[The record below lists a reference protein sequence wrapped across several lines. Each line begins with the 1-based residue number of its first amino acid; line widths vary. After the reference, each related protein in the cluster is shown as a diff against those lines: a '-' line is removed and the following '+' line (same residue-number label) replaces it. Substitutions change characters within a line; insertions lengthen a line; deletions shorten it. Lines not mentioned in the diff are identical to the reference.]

1 MARASRCLR
10 WAIFYLPLTICH
22 VWRLYHLKA
31 VVMHQRGGPEVLR
44 YEDFPTPEPM
54 PGEAL
59 VRVRACGLNHLDVFT
74 RRGEQGRRVKLPHIL
89 GVETAGEIAAL
100 GKGATDLNVGDR
112 VVSGPGIWCG
122 RCEFC
127 QAGQENMCAERL
139 IVGVDVYGGYAE
151 YIKLPAYAL
160 APLPKSVS
168 FEQGAATLVAFG
180 TAWHMLVDRA
190 ALAAGETIL
199 VLAAGSGV
207 GMAAVQIGKYLG
219 ARVIATAS
227 TDDKLARACDL
238 GADETINYAQQPRF
252 ARAVR
257 RLTEGR
263 GVDVVIEH
271 VGTHTWKD
279 SVTALAI
286 GGRLVTCGSTTG
298 RWGETDLWSLFAKQ
312 ATILG
317 SFSSTQANFRTV
329 LQLAGEGKLEPVID
343 SVLPL
348 SAAAEAHRRLEA
360 RQVFGKI
367 VLQP

>member
-1 MARASRCLR
+1 
-10 WAIFYLPLTICH
+10 
-22 VWRLYHLKA
+22 
-31 VVMHQRGGPEVLR
+31 MHQRGGPEVLS
-44 YEDFPTPEPM
+44 YEDFPTPEPGA
-54 PGEAL
+54 GEVL
-59 VRVRACGLNHLDVFT
+59 IRVRACALNHLDVFT
-74 RRGEQGRRVKLPHIL
+74 RRGDQGRRVKLPHIL
-89 GVETAGEIAAL
+89 GVETAGEVAVL
-100 GKGATDLNVGDR
+100 GERVTDLHVGDR

-122 RCEFC
+122 QCEFC
-127 QAGQENMCAERL
+127 RTGQENMCAERL
-139 IVGVDVYGGYAE
+139 IVGVDVHGGYAE

-160 APLPKSVS
+160 GLLPAGVS
-168 FEQGAATLVAFG
+168 FEQGAATLVALG
-180 TAWHMLVDRA
+180 TAWHMLIDRA
-190 ALAAGETIL
+190 ELQPGETLL

-207 GMAAVQIGKYLG
+207 GTAAIQVGKYLG

-227 TDDKLARACDL
+227 SDDKLAHALDL
-238 GADETINYAQQPRF
+238 GADETINYAKQPRF

-257 RLTEGR
+257 RLTDGR
-263 GVDVVIEH
+263 GVDVVFEH

-279 SVTALAI
+279 SVAALAI

-329 LQLAGEGKLEPVID
+329 LQLVGEEKFKPVLD

>member
-1 MARASRCLR
+1 MAGASRCLR

-22 VWRLYHLKA
+22 VWRLYQLKA
-31 VVMHQRGGPEVLR
+31 IVMHQRGGPEVLR
-44 YEDFPTPEPM
+44 YEDFPTPEPR

-59 VRVRACGLNHLDVFT
+59 IRVRACGLNHLDVFT

-100 GKGATDLNVGDR
+100 GKGVTGLSVGDR

-127 QAGQENMCAERL
+127 RAGQENMCAERL
-139 IVGVDVYGGYAE
+139 IVGVDVHGGYAE

-168 FEQGAATLVAFG
+168 FEQGATTLVAFG

-190 ALAAGETIL
+190 ALEAGETLL

-219 ARVIATAS
+219 AHVIATAS
-227 TDDKLARACDL
+227 TDDKLARACGL

-257 RLTEGR
+257 RLTDGR

-317 SFSSTQANFRTV
+317 SFSSTQANFLTV
-329 LQLAGEGKLEPVID
+329 LQLVGEGKLDPVVD

>member
-1 MARASRCLR
+1 
-10 WAIFYLPLTICH
+10 
-22 VWRLYHLKA
+22 
-31 VVMHQRGGPEVLR
+31 MHQRGGPEVLS
-44 YEDFPTPEPM
+44 YEEFPTPEPG

-89 GVETAGEIAAL
+89 GIETAGEVAAL
-100 GKGATDLNVGDR
+100 GQDVTDLNVGDR

-122 RCEFC
+122 QCKFC
-127 QAGQENMCAERL
+127 QAGEENMCAERL
-139 IVGVDVYGGYAE
+139 IVGVDVHGGYAE
-151 YIKLPAYAL
+151 YIKLPSYAL
-160 APLPKSVS
+160 APLPEGIS
-168 FEQGAATLVAFG
+168 FEQGAVTLIAFG

-190 ALAAGETIL
+190 GLGSGETLL
-199 VLAAGSGV
+199 VLAAGSGI
-207 GMAAVQIGKYLG
+207 GMAAVQMGKYLG

-227 TDDKLARACDL
+227 TDHKLARAQDL

-257 RLTEGR
+257 KLTDGR
-263 GVDVVIEH
+263 GVDVVFEH
-271 VGTHTWKD
+271 VGTNTWRD

-317 SFSSTQANFRTV
+317 SFSSTQSNFRTV
-329 LQLAGEGKLEPVID
+329 LQLASQGELTPVLD

-348 SAAAEAHRRLEA
+348 SEADEAHRRLEN

-367 VLQP
+367 ALQP